1 MGIAFCWCLQIDVD
15 APFIISD
22 LFIPEL
28 FFDYFYLQKG
38 EMIVE
43 NPPVEIR
50 LTAGQQLLK
59 ALHTRQLSLSFKL
72 PLRLFGARFSLGFA
86 ESYWGKEFSAGG
98 VEKAHWITKNV
109 KDFSSFVSQITDT
122 VQKNQARKTAGP
134 LLSPPLKET
143 AWLAQFSPRHKRRL
157 VKKVFG
163 INQKELAAIQNLHIF
178 LGQACDFS
186 AQNPRIIEHIDAD
199 VFYDQPH
206 LNHAFKKMTGLSPLE
221 YFEASSILQDN
232 LMAASYN
239 GRSPASAKIEP

>member
-1 MGIAFCWCLQIDVD
+1 MRIAFCWCLHIDVD
-15 APFIISD
+15 APTVISD

-28 FFDYFYLQKG
+28 FFDYFYLQEG

-43 NPPVEIR
+43 NPHKTVR

-59 ALHTRQLSLSFKL
+59 TLHTRQLSLTFKL
-72 PLRLFGARFSLGFA
+72 PIRLFGARFSLGFA
-86 ESYWGKEFSAGG
+86 ESYWEKEFSAAGF
-98 VEKAHWITKNV
+98 EKACWVSKNI
-109 KDFSSFVSQITDT
+109 KDLSSFASQMTDT
-122 VQKNQARKTAGP
+122 VQKKQTRKTAGS
-134 LLSPPLKET
+134 LFSPSLKET
-143 AWLAQFSPRHKRRL
+143 AWLTQFSPRHRRRL

-163 INQKELAAIQNLHIF
+163 ITQKELAAIQNLHVF

-186 AQNPRIIEHIDAD
+186 DQNPRIIEHIDTD

-221 YFEASSILQDN
+221 YFEAHSILQDN

-239 GRSPASAKIEP
+239 EQSPESAKIES